1 PHAVRRALDEVLHP
15 DVRPPDVYAGGR
27 LPSRELV
34 VEREVPVSVEEAEAW
49 VGRFLRR
56 QNFQQARVFADG
68 SRWVPRQGVAATIVR
83 STDLAGRLRL
93 KQVKEVSVTV
103 SSLGSGAGGDPPA
116 MLVRVA
122 LDLRGVRSIHATWLG
137 AGVAVGGAAVV
148 GSAAWLGV
156 DPLVLLSLPV
166 AGGTTYGGHLIGR
179 HEARSEV
186 DRIHTAVAGMLD
198 ELEHGERAQRSRGRR
213 SRSTPRR
220 RSTSGARHAPGRH
233 TST

>member
-116 MLVRVA
+116 TLVRVA
-122 LDLRGVRSIHATWLG
+122 LDLRGVRSMHATWLG

-148 GSAAWLGV
+148 GSAAGLGA
-156 DPLVLLSLPV
+156 DPRGRLSLPV
-166 AGGTTYGGHLIGR
+166 AGGSARGGHVTRRRGARTDVGR
-179 HEARSEV
+179 PATAGARPP
-186 DRIHTAVAGMLD
+186 A
-198 ELEHGERAQRSRGRR
+198 ELGPGERAQRRRGRR
-213 SRSTPRR
+213 GRSPPRP
-220 RSTSGARHAPGRH
+220 RSTSGAGHARGRH
-233 TST
+233 TS